1 MDPEGEE
8 GRCRWAR
15 GIAGGQGGAGSA
27 AESTT
32 KRRRGALGPTP
43 QRSRTDKGGWRPP
56 GSTTAQPLKRAEG
69 DNPGKGPVHPV
80 SALLRSP
87 HIEPVDDVIVR
98 EPGKLHK
105 AVAEQLDQPRI
116 MGSLP
121 HGVSP
126 GISLSPG
133 DDWCGQVH
141 REHWRL
147 GRWREA
153 SPAYFSAQPLGPK
166 LQTPVAQS
174 STGPPLLSLAL

>member
-1 MDPEGEE
+1 MWDNWTRR
-8 GRCRWAR
+8 GRR
-15 GIAGGQGGAGSA
+15 GAAGGQGGAASA
-27 AESTT
+27 AETQKYDKVQTWGPHHTDKAQTLVAGGGFHNSAAAGMC
-32 KRRRGALGPTP
+32 RRRRSWQGA
-43 QRSRTDKGGWRPP
+43 
-56 GSTTAQPLKRAEG
+56 
-69 DNPGKGPVHPV
+69 PVHLS
-80 SALLRSP
+80 SALPCSP
-87 HIEPVDDVIVR
+87 HIVL
-98 EPGKLHK
+98 PGRQVGGG
-105 AVAEQLDQPRI
+105 APQQLQI

-121 HGVSP
+121 HGVRP
-126 GISLSPG
+126 GISLSLG

>member
-1 MDPEGEE
+1 M
-8 GRCRWAR
+8 
-15 GIAGGQGGAGSA
+15 
-27 AESTT
+27 
-32 KRRRGALGPTP
+32 
-43 QRSRTDKGGWRPP
+43 
-56 GSTTAQPLKRAEG
+56 
-69 DNPGKGPVHPV
+69 HPV

-126 GISLSPG
+126 GISLSLG

-147 GRWREA
+147 GLWREA

-166 LQTPVAQS
+166 LRLHG
-174 STGPPLLSLAL
+174 STGPPLPSLALQAKKRSRWRHQAAGDQSTSSNSSSSFTQNVSLSQIDQNFCQAAHISPPSAAHGYRACSSALGVAAATPNPPCWIFS

>member
-1 MDPEGEE
+1 M
-8 GRCRWAR
+8 
-15 GIAGGQGGAGSA
+15 
-27 AESTT
+27 
-32 KRRRGALGPTP
+32 GPTP
-43 QRSRTDKGGWRPP
+43 HRQSTDIGGGR
-56 GSTTAQPLKRAEG
+56 R
-69 DNPGKGPVHPV
+69 GPQ
-80 SALLRSP
+80 LRSCRNVPKTAILARGPRALVQRTPLFP
-87 HIEPVDDVIVR
+87 HIVL
-98 EPGKLHK
+98 PGRQVGGG
-105 AVAEQLDQPRI
+105 APQQLQI

-126 GISLSPG
+126 GISLSLG

>member
-1 MDPEGEE
+1 MACGIIGPGGEE

-43 QRSRTDKGGWRPP
+43 QR
-56 GSTTAQPLKRAEG
+56 G
-69 DNPGKGPVHPV
+69 DPGKGPVHPV

-105 AVAEQLDQPRI
+105 AVAEQLDRPRPAPAR
-116 MGSLP
+116 GCCP
-121 HGVSP
+121 PKSP
-126 GISLSPG
+126 GCSL
-133 DDWCGQVH
+133 
-141 REHWRL
+141 
-147 GRWREA
+147 
-153 SPAYFSAQPLGPK
+153 
-166 LQTPVAQS
+166 VA
-174 STGPPLLSLAL
+174 PHH